1 MCKLS
6 FPTCHMED
14 EALGLRIVKSYL
26 LNKDN
31 QSRGEPTERYTEY
44 EVWIRVKLTPEENS
58 KN

>member
-1 MCKLS
+1 
-6 FPTCHMED
+6 MED